1 MSLLLLFKCVAHY
14 EPFLSSGT
22 FSHNMVKMLMSPILT
37 AMQMQTTCTQVTQ
50 KSDVIKWKHLP
61 RYWPLQRG
69 NHRSPVN
76 PPPHKSQWRGTWM
89 FSLICARL
97 NGWVNS
103 REVGDLRRYRAHY
116 EFIGMMF
123 MINWHPLVPAT
134 TLLVKI
140 MILMTGPSF
149 CMAAEI
155 KQFRKTYKYNF
166 IFVHVD
172 INNYRHKSV
181 PLQEIL
187 RGRFV
192 NLFFIS
198 ESKLNN
204 SFPNSN
210 SQFDV
215 EGYTIHRQDK
225 STSSGG
231 ASIAQTH
238 DEVWMYLNVIILA
251 WN

>member
-1 MSLLLLFKCVAHY
+1 MCCTLWAIFVIRYFFPQYGKNVDVTNFNSDANAD
-14 EPFLSSGT
+14 
-22 FSHNMVKMLMSPILT
+22 NMHPSDP
-37 AMQMQTTCTQVTQ
+37 TTGMIAGNYHD
-50 KSDVIKWKHLP
+50 DVIKWKHLP
-61 RYWPLQRG
+61 RYWPLEQG
-69 NHRSPVN
+69 IHRSPVN
-76 PPPHKSQWRGTWM
+76 PPPPPPHKSQWRGALM

-116 EFIGMMF
+116 DVIGMMF
-123 MINWHPLVPAT
+123 MINWHPFVPAT

-172 INNYRHKSV
+172 RNNYRYKSV

-192 NLFFIS
+192 NLFFYKWIKTKQQFS
-198 ESKLNN
+198 EFKL
-204 SFPNSN
+204 S
-210 SQFDV
+210 V
-215 EGYTIHRQDK
+215 WCRRVHH
-225 STSSGG
+225 
-231 ASIAQTH
+231 TH
-238 DEVWMYLNVIILA
+238 TGQVYLK
-251 WN
+251 WGC